1 MIIRISRVSHLRDLL
16 INVEKELPLS
26 ESARKVMKTF
36 FIQVIYGDAKGEI
49 PRKAKS
55 VKLKSMKRKSII

>member
-26 ESARKVMKTF
+26 ESKRKVMKTF
-36 FIQVIYGDAKGEI
+36 FIQVIYGDGKGEI
-49 PRKAKS
+49 PRKAKP
-55 VKLKSMKRKSII
+55 VKWKNMKRKSII